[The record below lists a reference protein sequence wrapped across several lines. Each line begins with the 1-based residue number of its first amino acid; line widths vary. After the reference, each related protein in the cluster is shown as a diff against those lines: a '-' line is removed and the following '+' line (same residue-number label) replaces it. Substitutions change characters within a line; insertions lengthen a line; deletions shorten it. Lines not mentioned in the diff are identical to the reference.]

1 MSQRRVVLAVM
12 VLGTLGLA
20 TFAGVTLYR
29 RFAGVDRTTRETPD
43 QLRQQIVALDAE
55 RAALRDQLLT
65 LSADAPLMYT
75 MPETPVRVVVP
86 TSLMRTLVERV
97 IREVADRIVVR
108 VADVTVRRTGT
119 IRRRI
124 TLGDYDLRITVNRVT
139 ATMAAGAPALTFGG
153 NRIAAR
159 LPLRLAAGTGQATV
173 QFGWDGR
180 AVAGA
185 VCGDM
190 TVMET
195 VTGRVVPRT
204 YPVAGALHLE
214 MGDDGLVLRP
224 RLPKLTLHVDV
235 EPSEASWTAVQK
247 VLDSK
252 RGLCGVILDRVD
264 VLGAVRKV
272 IAKGFDVRV
281 PTDRAKPIAL
291 PIGLEPTLMV
301 RGTPLSLSIRIAE
314 LSLTPD
320 ALWLGASVATASA
333 PPSRSRPPS

>member
-1 MSQRRVVLAVM
+1 MTQRRVVIAVI
-12 VLGTLGLA
+12 VLGTLALA
-20 TFAGVTLYR
+20 ALAGVALYR
-29 RFAGVDRTTRETPD
+29 RFAGVDRTTRETPE

-55 RAALRDQLLT
+55 RAALRDTLLT

-75 MPETPVRVVVP
+75 MPDTPVRVVVP
-86 TSLMRTLVERV
+86 TSLMQTLVERV

-124 TLGDYDLRITVNRVT
+124 TLGEYDLRITVNRVT
-139 ATMAAGAPALTFGG
+139 ATMTAGTPTLTFGG

-185 VCGDM
+185 ICGDM
-190 TVMET
+190 TVTET

-204 YPVAGALHLE
+204 YPVSGALQLE
-214 MGDDGLVLRP
+214 MNDTGLVLRP
-224 RLPKLTLHVDV
+224 RLPKLTLHVDI
-235 EPSEASWTAVQK
+235 EPSAESWAAAQK
-247 VLDSK
+247 VLDGK
-252 RGLCGVILDRVD
+252 RGLCGAILDRVD
-264 VLGAVRKV
+264 VLGAVRTV

-291 PIGLEPTLMV
+291 PIGLEPTLTV
-301 RGTPLSLSIRIAE
+301 RGTPLSLAIRIAE
-314 LSLTPD
+314 LSLTPE
-320 ALWLGASVATASA
+320 ALWLGASVAVGE
-333 PPSRSRPPS
+333 RPK

>member
-1 MSQRRVVLAVM
+1 MTQRRVVLLVI
-12 VLGTLGLA
+12 VLGILA
-20 TFAGVTLYR
+20 LASLAGVTLYR
-29 RFAGVDRTTRETPD
+29 RIAGVDRATRETPE

-55 RAALRDQLLT
+55 RAVLREKLLT
-65 LSADAPLMYT
+65 LSADAPLMYAL
-75 MPETPVRVVVP
+75 PETPVRVVVP
-86 TSLMRTLVERV
+86 TSLLRTLVDRV

-108 VADVTVRRTGT
+108 VADVSVRRTGT

-139 ATMAAGAPALTFGG
+139 ATMTAGAPALTFGG

-185 VCGDM
+185 ICGDM

-204 YPVAGALHLE
+204 YPVSGALQLE
-214 MGDDGLVLRP
+214 MNDAGLVLRP
-224 RLPKLTLHVDV
+224 RLPKLTLHVDI
-235 EPSEASWTAVQK
+235 EPSDESWAAAQR
-247 VLDSK
+247 VLESK

-264 VLGAVRKV
+264 LLGAVRKV
-272 IAKGFDVRV
+272 IARGFDVQV

-291 PIGLEPTLMV
+291 PIGLEPTLTV
-301 RGTPLSLSIRIAE
+301 RGTPLSLAIRIAE
-314 LSLTPD
+314 LSLDAD
-320 ALWLGASVATASA
+320 ALWLGALVSTGQAS
-333 PPSRSRPPS
+333 PPHRRPPS